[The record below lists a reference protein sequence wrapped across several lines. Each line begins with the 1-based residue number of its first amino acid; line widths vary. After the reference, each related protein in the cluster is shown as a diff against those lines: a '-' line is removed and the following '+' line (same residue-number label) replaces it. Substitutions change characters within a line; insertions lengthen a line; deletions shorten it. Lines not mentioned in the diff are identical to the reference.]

1 MTRQDFLPYGKQYI
15 DQDDIDAV
23 TEVLKSDWLTTG
35 PAVERF
41 EQKLAQVTG
50 ARQAVSCSSGTAA
63 LHLALLALDIG
74 PGDSVIV
81 SAMSFAATANAVL
94 YVGADVIFADV
105 DENNGLTKA
114 RHIQEVCDR
123 LRPEQLRRIKA
134 VIVVNLAGQIT
145 EIEGISEI
153 ARQHNWKF
161 IVDSCHA
168 IGTSFTDSHAKPH
181 MVGDCAFCDME
192 VFSFHPVKTIA
203 AGEGGAV
210 TTNCPELSRRL
221 RLFRNHG
228 MVGHQE
234 QWENQAWAQD
244 RKTPPPWYYE
254 IQALGYN
261 YRLSDIHAALGLSQL
276 SKLADFKVKRQ
287 QLADH
292 YDQAL
297 MALSPLIKPISRTA
311 HCQAAWHL
319 YVILIDFGKTGK
331 NRTDIM
337 KSLAADNIGTQVHYI
352 PIPRHPI
359 YQRKNPETSCPGAD
373 AYYARTLS
381 LPLHY
386 AMDFE
391 DVDDVVD
398 KLKHKVLKNP

>member
-1 MTRQDFLPYGKQYI
+1 MTRRSFLPYGKQYI

-35 PAVERF
+35 PAVEKF
-41 EQKLAQVTG
+41 ETKLAGVTG
-50 ARQAVSCSSGTAA
+50 ASYAISCSSGTAA

-94 YVGADVIFADV
+94 YVGAEVVFADV
-105 DENNGLTKA
+105 DENDGLTRA
-114 RHIQEVCDR
+114 RHIRAVCDR
-123 LRPEQLRRIKA
+123 LKPDQLRRIKA
-134 VIVVNLAGQIT
+134 VIVVNLAGQVT
-145 EIEGISEI
+145 EIEDIGEI
-153 ARQHNWKF
+153 ARHNNWRF

-168 IGTSFTDSHAKPH
+168 IGTSFDDSHAKPH

-192 VFSFHPVKTIA
+192 VFSFHPVKVIA
-203 AGEGGAV
+203 AGEGGAI
-210 TTNCPELSRRL
+210 TTNSPELSKRL
-221 RLFRNHG
+221 RLLRNHG
-228 MVGHQE
+228 MVSHQE
-234 QWENQAWAQD
+234 EWENQDQ
-244 RKTPPPWYYE
+244 KTPPPWYYE

-276 SKLADFKVKRQ
+276 NKLADFKERRQ

-297 MALSPLIKPISRTA
+297 RPLAPLIRPIVRTA
-311 HCQAAWHL
+311 QCQAAWHL

-331 NRTDIM
+331 SRTDIM
-337 KSLAADNIGTQVHYI
+337 TSLAADNIGSQVHYI
-352 PIPRHPI
+352 PIPRHPV
-359 YQRKNPETSCPGAD
+359 YQRQNPGTSCPGAD

-386 AMDFE
+386 GMTFR
-391 DVDDVVD
+391 DVDYVVS
-398 KLKHKVLKNP
+398 KLKSLTGL